1 MMIPRYGW
9 IGTMALI
16 IAITAQTA
24 QAGGIMSYEIATP
37 EVGLAS
43 AGTAARAQDA
53 ATLFTNPAGMTRLPR
68 PEMMAS
74 LQMAYG
80 YTKFSPNT
88 NTGPQTG
95 GDGGNGAGWLPGGS
109 LFYVH
114 PLSSD
119 FAFGVGTLTY
129 FGGIVDYRDTWAGR
143 YFVQS
148 STLLGVTIM
157 PSIAFRVSDWLSLGA
172 GLNAMYGMYEN
183 EVAINNLAVDYDG
196 RLKIKDTE
204 WGYGGDFGILIMFN
218 DATRLGLTYLTKVD
232 LDFSDTPKFYDL
244 GPGLTT
250 ILDSRG
256 LLTAGLDLSMSVP
269 ETFMLSFYH
278 ELNEDLAILANVG
291 WQDWSSFGEVD
302 IGIRSDD
309 PTSLTVDKNYEDT
322 WHVALGGQYRLDRDT
337 LLSAGIAYDSSM
349 VKDRNRTPDLPVGE
363 TWRFGL
369 GSQFGLEDNV
379 RFGLA
384 YAFMWSGDLR
394 MDQSGTLSGRLA
406 GKYRNASYHFLSANV
421 RWLF

>member
-1 MMIPRYGW
+1 MMRLHITW
-9 IGTMALI
+9 IGSMALI
-16 IAITAQTA
+16 IALFAQPVW
-24 QAGGIMSYEIATP
+24 AGGIMSYEISTP

-53 ATLFTNPAGMTRLPR
+53 TTLFTNPAGMTRLQR
-68 PEMMAS
+68 PELMGS
-74 LQMAYG
+74 LQVVYG
-80 YTKFSPNT
+80 YTKFNPNA

-95 GDGGNGAGWLPGGS
+95 GDGGNGAGWFPGGS

-114 PLSSD
+114 PVSSD
-119 FAFGVGTLTY
+119 FTFGIGTLTY
-129 FGGIVDYRDTWAGR
+129 FGGVVDYRDTWVGR

-148 STLLGVTIM
+148 TTLLGVTIM
-157 PSIAFRVSDWLSLGA
+157 PSIAYRVNDWLSLGA

-204 WGYGGDFGILIMFN
+204 WGYGGDFGALITF
-218 DATRLGLTYLTKVD
+218 DDTTRLGLTYLTKVD

-244 GPGLTT
+244 GPGLAA

-256 LLTAGLDLSMSVP
+256 LLTAKLDLSMSVP
-269 ETFMLSFYH
+269 ETIMLSFYH
-278 ELNEDLAILANVG
+278 ELNEDLALLANAG

-309 PTSLTVDKNYEDT
+309 PRSLTADRNYEDT
-322 WHVALGGQYRLDRDT
+322 WHGALGCQYRLNPDT
-337 LLSAGIAYDSSM
+337 LLSCGIAYDSSM

-369 GSQFGLEDNV
+369 GSQFGMEDNV
-379 RFGLA
+379 MFGLA

-406 GKYRNASYHFLSANV
+406 GKYRNTSYHFVSANV

>member
-1 MMIPRYGW
+1 
-9 IGTMALI
+9 MALI
-16 IAITAQTA
+16 ISLFAQPA
-24 QAGGIMSYEIATP
+24 WAGGIMIYEVSTQ
-37 EVGLAS
+37 EVGLAA

-53 ATLFTNPAGMTRLPR
+53 TTLFTNPSGMTRLQR
-68 PEMMAS
+68 PELMVS
-74 LQMAYG
+74 LQAAYG
-80 YTKFSPNT
+80 YTKFNPNA

-129 FGGIVDYRDTWAGR
+129 FGGVVDYRDTWAGR

-157 PSIAFRVSDWLSLGA
+157 PSIAFRVNEWLSLGA

-183 EVAINNLAVDYDG
+183 EVAINNIAVDYDG

-204 WGYGGDFGILIMFN
+204 WGYGGDFGALVSLN
-218 DATRLGLTYLTKVD
+218 DTTRLGITYFTKVD

-244 GPGLTT
+244 GPGLTA

-256 LLTAGLDLSMSVP
+256 LLTASLDLSMSVP
-269 ETFMLSFYH
+269 ETFMLSLYH
-278 ELNEDLAILANVG
+278 ELNEQFALLANVG
-291 WQDWSSFGEVD
+291 WQDWSSFGEV
-302 IGIRSDD
+302 GITVNSET
-309 PTSLTVDKNYEDT
+309 PTSLTVDQNYEDT
-322 WHVALGGQYRLDRDT
+322 WHVALGGQYRLESDT
-337 LLSAGIAYDSSM
+337 LLSCGIAYDSSM

-394 MDQSGTLSGRLA
+394 MDQSGPLSGRLA
-406 GKYRNASYHFLSANV
+406 GKYRNASYHFFSTNV